1 MVVKPGKTSQP
12 GRLNKPIYARTSVLC
27 NGQIVWKVGSAQDME
42 HVKSDV
48 KRAELKSPTDVMDD
62 LNALNSLQLYRA
74 KPLTPL
80 ELKQPLRHV
89 QSCLPGDVKARIY
102 TGDLYG
108 SAEGVFSCPDH
119 QFETRAKRVFENE
132 VRGDGEMNYNDFF
145 RRLRRAEWLLWDVEA
160 EEGCWVAVIAHLYK
174 STIRNP
180 NKKSFPDDPDIRSSI
195 ISPEF
200 NKIDEWCV
208 VTAKRSPEG
217 EAMVDR
223 VKNRLSTILRKG
235 KIGIDQDSEVK
246 PAIWVPMDE
255 TNWSSGLHVYSLIKT
270 LMHRLTELH
279 CTKRRHRPTFWH
291 PVSGWLNI
299 DEVRAEMQGRAA
311 QRCMAATGYR
321 SRIAIEGVHRSLGMK
336 EVVLAKELRPR
347 YRDNQAY
354 RTGKV
359 GEDGRCI
366 PVDPDA
372 DSTDDGSGD
381 DDDEGEQDLPPSR
394 GQRGDL
400 IGGGLPKPTPSD
412 KKGKQPD
419 DAQSEFDV
427 NKFGGTFKVI
437 TPTKSLGLGSH
448 GQMSGKKTP
457 SYKFDINKFNG
468 PLDTPPSYVHGWN
481 DESADD
487 IDPSR
492 HAPVTKLKKLLHST
506 KQVSTKQVMSP
517 FENLSEN
524 DDAEVLSEPTH
535 PEKEADKTTSHPQHK
550 FDESLFHGPLDSA
563 PSYVYG
569 WNDDSTDDDFKSQ
582 HIPLTKLAQL
592 KSRQQKLIEKA
603 TPQAQDAQ
611 SKPSDSKFAGPLDT
625 PPSSVYGWDDE
636 ATDYEASFEHIPLT
650 KVALLNKLRANKS
663 LWKSLKESVASS
675 ERSSVKGRKRKQV
688 DKHEGKNSR
697 QKTQAATTASAVQEK
712 GDGNAADPW
721 LQDIFNMLD

>member
-180 NKKSFPDDPDIRSSI
+180 NKKSFPDNPDIRSSI
-195 ISPEF
+195 LSPEF

-279 CTKRRHRPTFWH
+279 CTKQRHRPTFWH
-291 PVSGWLNI
+291 PVSGWLNV

-321 SRIAIEGVHRSLGMK
+321 SRIAIEGVHRSIGMK

-366 PVDPDA
+366 SVDPDA

-427 NKFGGTFKVI
+427 NKFGGTFKERK
-437 TPTKSLGLGSH
+437 PRR
-448 GQMSGKKTP
+448 
-457 SYKFDINKFNG
+457 IN
-468 PLDTPPSYVHGWN
+468 
-481 DESADD
+481 
-487 IDPSR
+487 
-492 HAPVTKLKKLLHST
+492 ST
-506 KQVSTKQVMSP
+506 
-517 FENLSEN
+517 
-524 DDAEVLSEPTH
+524 
-535 PEKEADKTTSHPQHK
+535 
-550 FDESLFHGPLDSA
+550 
-563 PSYVYG
+563 
-569 WNDDSTDDDFKSQ
+569 
-582 HIPLTKLAQL
+582 
-592 KSRQQKLIEKA
+592 
-603 TPQAQDAQ
+603 
-611 SKPSDSKFAGPLDT
+611 
-625 PPSSVYGWDDE
+625 
-636 ATDYEASFEHIPLT
+636 
-650 KVALLNKLRANKS
+650 
-663 LWKSLKESVASS
+663 
-675 ERSSVKGRKRKQV
+675 
-688 DKHEGKNSR
+688 
-697 QKTQAATTASAVQEK
+697 
-712 GDGNAADPW
+712 
-721 LQDIFNMLD
+721 